1 MKLISVCIVGCL
13 LLSLVGCSTKTPDTI
28 YKTEYQEV
36 KVPVVYKQQRPQRPA
51 YLSDDT
57 APTYLSKVLEYTTVL
72 EVIIDEQGEKE

>member
-51 YLSDDT
+51 YLSGDT
-57 APTYLSKVLEYTTVL
+57 APTYLLKILEYTTVL